1 MPFEDI
7 ALVDNHAHPLLRA
20 EAAAARPFGAYFTEA
35 ALPSPDTLFARAAL
49 RDLAAL
55 LGCTADEASIVAAR
69 SAPEHAR
76 RLGRE
81 ANLETVLLD
90 DGFPREGAYSVSETA
105 ALASVRGHR
114 ILRIESIAETLVPR
128 IDTLAEL
135 ELAFVAALEDQRPS
149 VVALKSV
156 IAYRTGLAIDPPD
169 HAAAEVAL
177 ARAREHWTGRLAEKP
192 LLDVLFAHAVD
203 WAADQ
208 HLPIQLHTGFGDRD
222 VDLRQSN
229 PLHLR
234 PLLEHGLLGRSPL
247 ILLHASY
254 PFQREAAYLA
264 SVHPNVCVDL
274 SLVSP
279 LLAGPALTRVLEE
292 VLGLAPVTRVLYGS
306 DAWGIPEW
314 WWLAARATRRALGD
328 ALAWLADDEAHWAA
342 ERILRG
348 NAIDVYTLPT

>member
-7 ALVDNHAHPLLRA
+7 ALVDAHAHPLLHPDA
-20 EAAAARPFGAYFTEA
+20 VAARPFGAYFTEA
-35 ALPSPDTLFARAAL
+35 PFPTPDTLFYRSAL

-55 LGCTADEASIVAAR
+55 LGCAPDEASVLEAR
-69 SAPEHAR
+69 STPDHAR
-76 RLGRE
+76 RLARE
-81 ANLETVLLD
+81 ANLDTVLLD
-90 DGFPREGAYSVSETA
+90 DGYPRDGAYSVAETTT
-105 ALASVRGHR
+105 LTGVRAHR
-114 ILRIESIAETLVPR
+114 ILRIESIAEALVPR
-128 IDTLAEL
+128 VDTLAEL
-135 ELAFVAALEDQRPS
+135 ELAFVAALEDLRPS

-169 HAAAEVAL
+169 HTAAEVAL
-177 ARAREHWTGRLAEKP
+177 ARAHDRWTGRLAEKP
-192 LLDVLFAHAVD
+192 LLEVLFAHAVD

-222 VDLRQSN
+222 LDLRQTN

-264 SVHPNVCVDL
+264 SVHPNVYVDL

-279 LLAGPALTRVLEE
+279 LLAGPALTRVLED
-292 VLGLAPVTRVLYGS
+292 VFGLAPIARVLYGS

-314 WWLAARATRRALGD
+314 LWLAARATRRALGD
-328 ALAWLADDEAHWAA
+328 ALVWLPEEETRWAA
-342 ERILRG
+342 ERILRA
-348 NAIDVYTLPT
+348 NALDVYALPT